1 MVQEVQEVQDTRF
14 TINRHSHRITSQAS
28 SLRHYPV
35 AGGRGLSSMLNMS
48 QSAGNSEGLAEGQVF
63 AGYTIVRRLGA
74 GGMGHVYLAQ
84 HPRLPRRD
92 ALKILPGNLTEDSE
106 FRQRFNREADLAASL
121 YHEHIVGIHDRGE
134 YQGQLWISMDYVEG
148 TDAAKLLRSQ
158 YPSGMPKAD
167 VAEIISAVADA
178 LDHAHSRGLL
188 HRDVKPANILLGSS
202 SQASPRRRILLADFG
217 IAREMGEISG
227 LTATNMLVGT
237 TAYCAP
243 EQLQGNDLDARADQ
257 YALGCTAFNL
267 LTGVAPYQHSNPA
280 VVISQHLSAAPPLVS
295 ERRPELAELDAV
307 IAKAMAKDPADR
319 YATCADFAAALAG
332 QGLTAPAA
340 VAGPTE
346 VIATPKNS
354 AEGSAKAGGNRRGP
368 AMVIAALVAVALV
381 AVAAVVGVRMLG
393 ARASHRNSSA
403 PSASVVPPGSGGG
416 APPSA
421 PALKLTSQIT
431 DLSGVLGP
439 VEHAGVERALTRLYN
454 QRGTHLWVVYVNNF
468 GGLKPF
474 RWAEDTMLANGF
486 ADTDAILAVAT
497 DQPSFSFRVPNAVI
511 QGKTIDLEIIRRDRI
526 WPAVSHREWA
536 RAAIVA
542 ANGLDVARS

>member
-1 MVQEVQEVQDTRF
+1 
-14 TINRHSHRITSQAS
+14 
-28 SLRHYPV
+28 
-35 AGGRGLSSMLNMS
+35 MS
-48 QSAGNSEGLAEGQVF
+48 QSDSLREGQVF

-92 ALKILPGNLTEDSE
+92 ALKILPSNLTEDLE

-188 HRDVKPANILLGSS
+188 HRDVKPANILLTDPK
-202 SQASPRRRILLADFG
+202 PRRRILLADFG

-243 EQLQGNDLDARADQ
+243 EQLRGNDLDARADQ

-267 LTGVAPYQHSNPA
+267 LTGVAPFQHSNPA

-307 IAKAMAKDPADR
+307 IAKAMAKDPSER
-319 YATCADFAAALAG
+319 YATCADFASALAG
-332 QGLTAPAA
+332 QGPAA
-340 VAGPTE
+340 PVAGPTE
-346 VIATPKNS
+346 VIPGPTEVIAAPKE
-354 AEGSAKAGGNRRGP
+354 AHRDRRGP

-393 ARASHRNSSA
+393 ARAQQKNNGT
-403 PSASVVPPGSGGG
+403 PSASV
-416 APPSA
+416 APPTVGGSAPLSA

-439 VEHAGVERALTRLYN
+439 VERAGVDRALTKLYN
-454 QRGTHLWVVYVNNF
+454 GRGTRLWVVYVNNF

-474 RWAEDTMLANGF
+474 RWAEDTMVANGF

-497 DQPSFSFRVPNAVI
+497 DQPAYSFRVPNAVI
-511 QGKTIDLEIIRRDRI
+511 QGKAIDLEIIRRDRI
-526 WPAVSHREWA
+526 GPAVFRHEWA
-536 RAAIVA
+536 RAAIAA
-542 ANGLDVARS
+542 ANGLDVAPS

>member
-1 MVQEVQEVQDTRF
+1 
-14 TINRHSHRITSQAS
+14 
-28 SLRHYPV
+28 
-35 AGGRGLSSMLNMS
+35 MS

-92 ALKILPGNLTEDSE
+92 ALKILPVNLTEDLE

-134 YQGQLWISMDYVEG
+134 HQGQLWISMDYVEG
-148 TDAAKLLRSQ
+148 TDAAKLLRDQ
-158 YPSGMPKAD
+158 YPSGMPKAA
-167 VAEIISAVADA
+167 VAEIISGVADA

-202 SQASPRRRILLADFG
+202 SPASPRRRILLADFG
-217 IAREMGEISG
+217 IAREMGGISG
-227 LTATNMLVGT
+227 LTATNTLVGT

-243 EQLQGNDLDARADQ
+243 EQLQGNELDARADQ

-267 LTGVAPYQHSNPA
+267 LTGVAPFRHSNPA

-295 ERRPELAELDAV
+295 ERRPELPELDAV
-307 IAKAMAKDPADR
+307 IAKAMAKDPKER
-319 YATCADFAAALAG
+319 FATCADLASALAG

-340 VAGPTE
+340 VAAPTDVIAGPTE
-346 VIATPKNS
+346 VIAAPKNP
-354 AEGSAKAGGNRRGP
+354 AEGSAKARGNRRGP
-368 AMVIAALVAVALV
+368 AMVIAAVVAVALV

-393 ARASHRNSSA
+393 GRAHHKNSSA
-403 PSASVVPPGSGGG
+403 PSASVAPPTVSGSG
-416 APPSA
+416 PLSA
-421 PALKLTSQIT
+421 PVLKLTSQIT
-431 DLSGVLGP
+431 DQSGVLGP
-439 VEHAGVERALTRLYN
+439 VERAGVDRALTRL
-454 QRGTHLWVVYVNNF
+454 RDGHGTRLWVVYVNNF

-474 RWAEDTMLANGF
+474 RWAEDTMRANGF

-497 DQPSFSFRVPNAVI
+497 DQPAYSFRVPTAVI
-511 QGKTIDLEIIRRDRI
+511 EGKAIDLEIIRRDRI
-526 WPAVSHREWA
+526 GPAVFHREWA
-536 RAAIVA
+536 RAAIAA
-542 ANGLDVARS
+542 ANGLDVAPS

>member
-1 MVQEVQEVQDTRF
+1 
-14 TINRHSHRITSQAS
+14 
-28 SLRHYPV
+28 
-35 AGGRGLSSMLNMS
+35 MS
-48 QSAGNSEGLAEGQVF
+48 QSGGNSEGLAEGQVF

-92 ALKILPGNLTEDSE
+92 ALKILPSNLTEDLE

-148 TDAAKLLRSQ
+148 TDAAKLLRGQ

-167 VAEIISAVADA
+167 VAEIITAVADA

-188 HRDVKPANILLGSS
+188 HRDVKPANILLGPVFP
-202 SQASPRRRILLADFG
+202 ASPRRRILLADFG

-243 EQLQGNDLDARADQ
+243 EQLQGNDLDAHADQ
-257 YALGCTAFNL
+257 YALGRTAFNL
-267 LTGVAPYQHSNPA
+267 LTGVAPFQHSNPA

-295 ERRPELAELDAV
+295 GRRPELAELDAV
-307 IAKAMAKDPADR
+307 IAKAMAKDPKER
-319 YATCADFAAALAG
+319 YATCTDFASALAG
-332 QGLTAPAA
+332 QSPTAPAA
-340 VAGPTE
+340 VAGPTK
-346 VIATPKNS
+346 VIAAPKNS
-354 AEGSAKAGGNRRGP
+354 AEGSAKARGNRRGP

-381 AVAAVVGVRMLG
+381 AVVAVVGVRMLG
-393 ARASHRNSSA
+393 ERADHKNSSA
-403 PSASVVPPGSGGG
+403 PPASM
-416 APPSA
+416 APPSTGGA
-421 PALKLTSQIT
+421 APPVESALKPALKLTSQIT
-431 DLSGVLGP
+431 DQSGVLGP
-439 VEHAGVERALTRLYN
+439 VERAGVDRALARLYDG
-454 QRGTHLWVVYVNNF
+454 RGTRLWVVYVNNF

-474 RWAEDTMLANGF
+474 RWAEDTMLTNGF

-497 DQPSFSFRVPNAVI
+497 DQPSYSFRVPNAVI
-511 QGKTIDLEIIRRDRI
+511 QGKAIDLEIIRRDRI
-526 WPAVSHREWA
+526 GPAVFHRAWA
-536 RAAIVA
+536 RAAIAA
-542 ANGLDVARS
+542 ANGLDVAQS